1 MSGDWRVWLQHLLP
15 KDAVSA
21 CIYRIARS
29 RRPWI
34 RRPLTRWF
42 ARHYRVDLS
51 EAAGADLDDY
61 ACFNEFF
68 TRALKPGSRPLSG
81 DADTVVSPA
90 DGMLTELGTIDAGRL
105 LQAKGMAYGV
115 ADLLGETDD
124 AVSRFTDGRFLT
136 VYLAPHDYHRV
147 HAPLDAA
154 LVRTRYIPGSRYS
167 VNRATARS
175 VERLF
180 CRNERA
186 VCWFDSAR
194 GPFAAVLVGAL
205 NVSSISTFN
214 LGEIASGAAREWRE
228 PAPLPIA
235 RGAEIGRFN
244 MGSTVVLLFARD
256 MLDWRADLADGQ
268 ALKVGVALG
277 RLRPAAGTERPQR

>member
-21 CIYRIARS
+21 CVYRIARS

-42 ARHYRVDLS
+42 ARHYRVDMS
-51 EAAGADLDDY
+51 DAAAANLDDY

-68 TRALKPGSRPLSG
+68 TRALKPGARPLSG
-81 DADTVVSPA
+81 DANTVVSPA
-90 DGMLTELGTIDAGRL
+90 DGTLTEFGTVDAGRL

-115 ADLLGETDD
+115 ADLLGETGD
-124 AVSRFTDGRFLT
+124 AVSRFTGGRFLT
-136 VYLAPHDYHRV
+136 VYLAPHNYHRV

-167 VNRATARS
+167 VNRATARG
-175 VERLF
+175 VDRLF

-186 VCWFDSAR
+186 VCWFESAG
-194 GPFAAVLVGAL
+194 GPFAVVLVGAL

-214 LGEIASGAAREWRE
+214 LGEIASGPGREWRE
-228 PAPLPIA
+228 SVPLPIA

-244 MGSTVVLLFARD
+244 MGSTVVLLFARHA
-256 MLDWRADLADGQ
+256 LDWHADLEDGQ
-268 ALKVGVALG
+268 TLEMGAALG
-277 RLRPAAGTERPQR
+277 RLRAVTGTERSQS